1 MKPRDDQRRV
11 RGSFVGLGRNSHGAL
26 LKRELVI
33 PGLESGNRADHL
45 AESGATSKQTALDRS
60 SSPAETTPTRHRM
73 SDFQSPSQ
81 SHDITRLGRESIGI

>member
-1 MKPRDDQRRV
+1 MCCAHPHQYKSRL
-11 RGSFVGLGRNSHGAL
+11 GLTLGRNAHGAL

-60 SSPAETTPTRHRM
+60 SSSAETTPTCHRV
-73 SDFQSPSQ
+73 SD
-81 SHDITRLGRESIGI
+81 R